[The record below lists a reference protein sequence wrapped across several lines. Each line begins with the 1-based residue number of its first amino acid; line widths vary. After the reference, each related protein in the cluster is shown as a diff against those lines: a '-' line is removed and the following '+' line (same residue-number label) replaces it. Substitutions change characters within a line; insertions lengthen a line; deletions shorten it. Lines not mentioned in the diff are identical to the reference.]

1 MEQKKMINRTQKIS
15 NDDKIYFIEYVLTFL
30 SQVRVIHW
38 QTNNYVV
45 HKVFG
50 KLYDDLNDLF
60 DDIVEGMMGK
70 YERFVI
76 NDKLEIELKD
86 EQDIN
91 LNIFLDKNVKILNS
105 FKNDLFDECDD
116 IKNIIDEIVAM
127 LNKTKYLIT
136 LKNE

>member
-91 LNIFLDKNVKILNS
+91 LNIFLDKNIKILNS